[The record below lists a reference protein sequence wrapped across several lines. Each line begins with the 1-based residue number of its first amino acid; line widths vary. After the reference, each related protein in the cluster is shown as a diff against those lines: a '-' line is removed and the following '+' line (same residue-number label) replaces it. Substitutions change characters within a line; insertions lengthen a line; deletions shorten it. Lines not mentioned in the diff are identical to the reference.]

1 MTTSLSIGRFR
12 IERSL
17 GVGAFSTVWL
27 ARDED
32 LDAWVAV
39 KVLAEAWARNEDARR
54 RFTEEARA
62 LRHLD
67 SDRIV
72 RVYELG
78 WLEDDRPYM
87 VMEYADRGSLED
99 RMRFARETGRPF
111 TVAEAAAVGIELAAC
126 LTSVH
131 ALRIVH
137 RDVKPSNVLY
147 RSVAPEVKEALNR
160 SGRRTGDERMLLGD
174 FGIARRMEAAGH
186 TMVVGSPQ
194 YMAPEQADP
203 RRAHLVDGRADVFAA
218 GVVVFEVLAGVTPW
232 PSEPPTPGVVTAG
245 VPRFRDLR
253 DQRPDVPDEMAA
265 AVHRALATDPND
277 RQPSAWELRGELVR
291 SLGRPPV
298 QPGTPGAVTAPAPFR
313 PPASPPASPP
323 VPVAGTPS
331 ATPATVERASTT
343 RVLAPPTRTLA
354 EPAAAVVVP
363 PAPHRV
369 PAPAPVPQALPD
381 AVPEEEW
388 PEPYATT
395 IGPFDAAILALVAG
409 IVLAVAAALP
419 WVGPGRGHTPGLDL
433 RVGTIA
439 FACGGAIVFGGLVRI
454 AARGRR
460 SLAFLRALALLAS
473 ALAFGA
479 FAYQAVAAPGALKAL
494 VAHGIH
500 ADLGAGLWLVPVGA
514 ALGMLAAIRAG
525 WQLRDLLMDI
535 TPRAEVPPGV
545 L

>member
-1 MTTSLSIGRFR
+1 VTGPLTIGRFR
-12 IERSL
+12 VERSV

-39 KVLAEAWARNEDARR
+39 KVLAEAWSRNQDARR

-78 WLEDDRPYM
+78 WLDEDRPYM

-99 RMRFARETGRPF
+99 RMRFAREAGRPS
-111 TVAEAAAVGIELAAC
+111 TVGEAAAVGIELAAC

-137 RDVKPSNVLY
+137 RDVKPSNVLF
-147 RSVAPEVKEALNR
+147 RSVAPEVREALNR

-203 RRAHLVDGRADVFAA
+203 RRAHRVDGRADVFAA
-218 GVVVFEVLAGVTPW
+218 AVVLFEVLTGTNPW

-245 VPRFRDLR
+245 AQSVRDVRDL
-253 DQRPDVPDEMAA
+253 RPDVPDAMAD
-265 AVHRALATDPND
+265 VIHRALATDAD
-277 RQPSAWELRGELVR
+277 ERQSSAWELRDELVA
-291 SLGRPPV
+291 SLGRPSPV
-298 QPGTPGAVTAPAPFR
+298 AAPAAR
-313 PPASPPASPP
+313 SAVRDHP
-323 VPVAGTPS
+323 VPR
-331 ATPATVERASTT
+331 PAIPHQAAPLPAPGEHAT
-343 RVLAPPTRTLA
+343 RVLSPTRTVA
-354 EPAAAVVVP
+354 EPPVVMVP
-363 PAPHRV
+363 PAP
-369 PAPAPVPQALPD
+369 APHHD
-381 AVPEEEW
+381 AAAADEDGWEDETIPS
-388 PEPYATT
+388 
-395 IGPFDAAILALVAG
+395 IGPLDAGVLATVAG
-409 IVLAVAAALP
+409 GLLAVAAVLP
-419 WVGPGRGHTPGLDL
+419 WAAGAGPAAAFPSGLSL
-433 RVGTIA
+433 RAGTVA
-439 FACGGAIVFGGLVRI
+439 FACGGAILFAALIRM

-460 SLAFLRALALLAS
+460 SLALVRALALVAAAT
-473 ALAFGA
+473 ALATFA
-479 FAYQAVAAPGALKAL
+479 FQVLTAPGVLSRL
-494 VAHGIH
+494 FSHGLQTN
-500 ADLGAGLWLVPVGA
+500 LGIGLWLVPVGA
-514 ALGMLAAIRAG
+514 ALGLLAAVRAG
-525 WQLRDLLMDI
+525 WQLRDLDFQLRQD
-535 TPRAEVPPGV
+535 VPPGV